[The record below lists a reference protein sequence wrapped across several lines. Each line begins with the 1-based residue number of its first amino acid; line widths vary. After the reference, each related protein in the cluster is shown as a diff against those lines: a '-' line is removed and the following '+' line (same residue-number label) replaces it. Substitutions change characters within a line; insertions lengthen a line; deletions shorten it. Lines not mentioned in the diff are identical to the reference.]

1 MSACLSGLKEHLGE
15 ALTEN
20 LTGLLQE
27 GAGISPASLVTKA
40 LGKFQALG
48 EIQSV
53 LGAGILP
60 MKQGYGLPLGRMEG
74 GTLGDLASLKAKAE
88 GLMNQATEILAKV
101 AEYQALFPGCGADG
115 PLGDLVD
122 GLQGIHENIQSL
134 GFGDLD
140 LGELAAQ
147 SGTVQQGVDAVS
159 NLLGISTEALDRL
172 SECGS

>member
-1 MSACLSGLKEHLGE
+1 MSNCLCGLKEHLGE

-27 GAGISPASLVTKA
+27 GAGLSPASLVTKA

-60 MKQGYGLPLGRMEG
+60 MKQGYGLPLGRLEG
-74 GTLGDLASLKAKAE
+74 GALGDLASLKAKAE
-88 GLMNQATEILAKV
+88 GLVDQATEILAKV
-101 AEYQALFPGCGADG
+101 AEYQSLFPGCGADG
-115 PLGDLVD
+115 PLVDMVD
-122 GLQGIHENIQSL
+122 GLQGIHENVQGL

-140 LGELAAQ
+140 LGKLAAQ
-147 SGTVQQGVDAVS
+147 TGAVQQGVDAVQ
-159 NLLGISTEALDRL
+159 NLLGTSTEALDRL
-172 SECGS
+172 SECGA